1 MVAIG
6 RANLSDSRRRVGGG
20 GAGRHA
26 LDLGF
31 HPRVV
36 DSFGLI
42 HCRLLLPLAA
52 VALNVLSSGCT
63 LPPSPQIALLPPT
76 EMAHPPRPVRGSPP
90 QHVQHRSAPKAALPA
105 TTPPQAEEPA
115 PRAERQL
122 PQEEEQLPQ
131 VTATDDEKDMAET
144 ALTSCLANA
153 AKRHDDRR
161 SDLISVAV
169 DVRSRCR
176 DDFLRYVGTYTRG
189 MDLEAR
195 ENTKNEVV
203 HEELGLA
210 ASAVFR
216 NRVIASINGAADEQ
230 GSQQDSQS
238 HP

>member
-1 MVAIG
+1 M
-6 RANLSDSRRRVGGG
+6 
-20 GAGRHA
+20 
-26 LDLGF
+26 
-31 HPRVV
+31 
-36 DSFGLI
+36 
-42 HCRLLLPLAA
+42 
-52 VALNVLSSGCT
+52 
-63 LPPSPQIALLPPT
+63 
-76 EMAHPPRPVRGSPP
+76 
-90 QHVQHRSAPKAALPA
+90 
-105 TTPPQAEEPA
+105 PPQAEEPA
-115 PRAERQL
+115 PWEERRL

-131 VTATDDEKDMAET
+131 VTATNDEKDMAEI
-144 ALTSCLANA
+144 ALTSCLTNA

-189 MDLEAR
+189 MDLETR
-195 ENTKNEVV
+195 ENTKNEVA

-230 GSQQDSQS
+230 GGQQDSQS